1 MDGWVWEEGVNIVP
15 EFVLCGHL
23 GTIVTGS
30 VLEVEL
36 EVESSEYQVV
46 PQKQT
51 KVMEKRVLFSIDYI
65 PVFHL
70 FDKWIYKKF
79 ECNSLF

>member
-1 MDGWVWEEGVNIVP
+1 MNIVP

-51 KVMEKRVLFSIDYI
+51 KVMEKS
-65 PVFHL
+65 PVFH
-70 FDKWIYKKF
+70 
-79 ECNSLF
+79 

>member
-1 MDGWVWEEGVNIVP
+1 MDGWVWEERVNIIP
-15 EFVLCGHL
+15 EFVLCALL

-65 PVFHL
+65 PVFRL